1 VVELTVAIHRVFDTS
16 KDRLVFD
23 VGTRAISIKC

>member
-1 VVELTVAIHRVFDTS
+1 VVELTVAIHNVFDTE

-23 VGTRAISIKC
+23 VGHHAMCTSC